1 MPEIS
6 IIVPVYKTEAYLHR
20 CVDSIINQTY
30 TDFELILVDD
40 GSPDTCG
47 TICDEYAS
55 NDYRVHVVHQKNG
68 GLSAA
73 RNTGIDWAFIHS
85 NSQWLTFIDSDDWVH
100 PRYLELLIG
109 AVRREQTNIAIG
121 RAAWTSGDPLLEI
134 VPESSK
140 IWTSHDYYLKENVSA
155 TVAWGKLYKKTC
167 FDSIRYPIRKLHE
180 DEFVTYRIL
189 FEEDKISVLEGQI
202 YAYYQNEDGI
212 MHREWSPGRL
222 DVLDALEGQIQFFLC
237 KGFEDL
243 AQNSFIALILNNSD
257 YQNTIIHSNKLT
269 GKERGKYLRYLRK
282 RERQDLIRYYR
293 FHWMPFWE
301 GETSK
306 RIYSEAFP
314 IIGAARKIWQ
324 RIKKIEKR

>member
-47 TICDEYAS
+47 TICEEYAS
-55 NDYRVHVVHQKNG
+55 RDNRVHVIHQKNG

-73 RNTGIDWAFIHS
+73 RNAGIDWVFIHS
-85 NSQWLTFIDSDDWVH
+85 DSQWLTCIDSDDWVH
-100 PRYLELLIG
+100 PRYLELLLS
-109 AVRREQTNIAIG
+109 AVRRDHTNIAIG
-121 RAAWTSGDPLLEI
+121 HAAWTFGDPLSEI
-134 VPESSK
+134 VPEGSK
-140 IWTSHDYYLKENVSA
+140 IWTSHDFYLEENVSA

-202 YAYYQNEDGI
+202 YAYYQNDDGI

-222 DVLDALEGQIQFFLC
+222 DVLEALEGQIQFFLY

-243 AQNSFIALILNNSD
+243 AKNSFMALILNNSD
-257 YQNTIIHSNKLT
+257 YQNAIIQTNTVT
-269 GKERGKYLRYLRK
+269 GKERSKYLRYLRK
-282 RERQDLIRYYR
+282 RERHDLIRYYR

-314 IIGAARKIWQ
+314 IIGKARKIWQ
-324 RIKKIEKR
+324 RIKNTKKK